1 MQSEYAP
8 LPSQWNA
15 KDNMSIYSNLTFI
28 SIVLSLVM
36 YSVATGIYGII
47 YVKVYNHMYNGTIE
61 IIIGSI
67 NTCFIFYILYFIKI
81 AISDHSADNKLN
93 YLLKTSIVAWIALFV
108 ISCGSLAMY
117 THTNSYI
124 MMLYSIIFYIMI
136 MPILIMLIM
145 LIIVICMYRC

>member
-36 YSVATGIYGII
+36 YSVATGIYGI
-47 YVKVYNHMYNGTIE
+47 IE